1 MRGPRPFRLFLM
13 VILALTPLAQS
24 FWFVQAW
31 HVINAVAW
39 PGLHALLQGLWIV
52 AALVV
57 LAVALDMLRV
67 RVLPRRAFGPWGR
80 AIARLWL
87 IASCLSFL
95 AMAAVGT
102 LKWFP
107 RPAMAALPVAQWAR
121 VEPAR
126 HNIFRYAAYLAGGLP
141 FLAAVYGA
149 TAGRLRYRVVT
160 VDVPLVHLPPAL
172 DGLRI
177 VHLSDIHIGD
187 FMPRAA
193 IRRAVDMIHA
203 VQPDLAVLTGD
214 LISHERDPLEDG
226 IAELS
231 RLRVPLGVWGCHGNH
246 ERWAGVEARTQELFA
261 RDGMHVLR
269 QQCVELSWCGGRF
282 NLIWGD
288 DQRERARP
296 GEPSSMLRGLTRL
309 VRPDIPN
316 ILLSH
321 NPDTFPRAAALGI
334 ELSLAGHTHGG
345 QIRFALGNRQWSPA
359 SLITPFV
366 AGLYRLPLGPKRHA
380 TADAVAPQPPQ
391 SAFLYVNRGLGT
403 FALPVRLGVPPEI
416 TVLTLRAEPWQGR

>member
-1 MRGPRPFRLFLM
+1 MRGPRPLRLFRL
-13 VILALTPLAQS
+13 VILALTPLVQS

-95 AMAAVGT
+95 AMTAVGS
-102 LKWFP
+102 LEWFS

-126 HNIFRYAAYLAGGLP
+126 HTVFRYIAYLAGSLP

-149 TAGRLRYRVVT
+149 TAGRLRYRLVT
-160 VDVPLVHLPPAL
+160 VEVPITNLPPNL

-177 VHLSDIHIGD
+177 VHVSDLHIGD
-187 FMPRAA
+187 FMPRTA
-193 IRRAVDMIHA
+193 IRRAVDMINA

-282 NLIWGD
+282 NLIGVD

-296 GEPSSMLRGLTRL
+296 GEPSSMLRSIEAW
-309 VRPDIPN
+309 VRRDIPN

-345 QIRFALGNRQWSPA
+345 QIRFALGKRQWSPA

-366 AGLYRLPLGPKRHA
+366 AGLYRLPLGHA
-380 TADAVAPQPPQ
+380 GQASSEETAACPRK
-391 SAFLYVNRGLGT
+391 SAFLYVNPGLGT
-403 FALPVRLGVPPEI
+403 LGLPVRLGVPPEI
-416 TVLTLRAEPWQGR
+416 TVLTLRAAG